1 MATWDDD
8 RCMTVEVRATRT
20 TSPYTLGYTSNT
32 TPLPAVFLF
41 AARCMSIPDM
51 IVYCKKLIRLV
62 RKPRPWPSSPS

>member
-1 MATWDDD
+1 MYDC
-8 RCMTVEVRATRT
+8 RGK
-20 TSPYTLGYTSNT
+20 SYSYNITLYPGAYTSNT